1 MLIVQGDNDMQVSPH
16 DADLLGDAMQQSER
30 MKFAQGTHML
40 KADVAGN
47 PFATYAD
54 PALPLHENLVP
65 GIAGFIGGAAISE

>member
-1 MLIVQGDNDMQVSPH
+1 MLIVQGDKDMQVRLL

-30 MKFAQGTHML
+30 MNLAQRTHML

-47 PFATYAD
+47 PFATYAN
-54 PALPLHENLVP
+54 PALPVHEDLVP